1 MAGYTIT
8 CGKQKMPVSLTPVE
22 QTLDPGES
30 IVPSAAVDV
39 MTSIVALGGPPE
51 AAPATSNDTSMA
63 TLVIGAIVIWIV
75 IKLILR
81 FLPWLLGI
89 GVVIALL
96 TML

>member
-1 MAGYTIT
+1 
-8 CGKQKMPVSLTPVE
+8 MPVTLTPVE
-22 QTLDPGES
+22 ETLDPGES